1 MKRKGFRYRSGF
13 PFGHADPTCTAD
25 RKGVR
30 VGAGLEINS
39 LAGKGI
45 RGGAPDPG
53 GSSSPVPFFSQA
65 RGFQRLWPLVEQNLE
80 CVFGSGKFSHGAQV
94 AEWEKA
100 LSALTGARY
109 AIAVNSGTDALVLL
123 LRACGLRPGDE
134 VLVPAYSFFATA
146 SSVVLAGG
154 VPRFVDI
161 DPATYAMD
169 PGALAE
175 AVTPAC
181 RFVMPV
187 HLFHTMA
194 DMAAIGEVARAH
206 GLTVVEDSAE
216 AIGMRRGGRHA
227 GLFGAGGVLSFFPS
241 KTLGALGDAGAV
253 LTDDPELACTVD
265 ALRHHGRAG
274 HTLDNFPAIATQSS
288 RPGMNSKM
296 DDVQAAVLLAK
307 STTLEED
314 IARRAALA
322 ARYTERLRD
331 IPGVLR
337 LPRSTARPER
347 DDRDVFYVYLIEAE
361 RRDDLVAHLDAHGI
375 GTEVYY
381 PVPLPRQ
388 PAFAGLGCRDRR
400 FPHAEAAAGRA
411 VALPLYPDL
420 GTEEIDRVCEA
431 VADFYVR
438 QAARAPRA
446 PAVPHTRRGTAE
458 EVRGEAGDV
467 SAAECTEAAGRAET
481 VDTLPAAPDADDAA
495 ADGRDADDRAGIG
508 AVGASHV
515 PPVRVEFFP
524 RKLFEAD
531 RKELIGLFREVAL
544 APSQRFILGSRTEEF
559 ERVLRDSLGAPDV
572 VLCGSGTSALE
583 LVLTAMEVGAGDEVV
598 VPAFGCAP
606 LAAAVVNV
614 GGTPVFADIDP
625 HTMVVDPDDVERRI
639 GPRTVALMPA
649 HMFSVM
655 ADMPRFTALARRHGL
670 RLVED
675 SAVAQGA
682 VLGSTPAGLWGD
694 AGVFSFVQ
702 VKSCGMPGEGGAVVT
717 RDSRLAARVRML
729 RNHGQDG
736 RQRFVH
742 HLVGRNSRFDEVQAA
757 FQLHRFDGFPER
769 LERRAWIADYYTERF
784 APLAGQGIVP
794 PPAGRDGRCY
804 YVYTLLVEERDA
816 LRAHLDRAGVATH
829 VYYPLPLP
837 EQAAF
842 APYAPV
848 GEQWPRARAAAA
860 RALSLPVHHL
870 LSDAEVEHVAD
881 SVCAFTAGR

>member
-1 MKRKGFRYRSGF
+1 M
-13 PFGHADPTCTAD
+13 P
-25 RKGVR
+25 
-30 VGAGLEINS
+30 
-39 LAGKGI
+39 
-45 RGGAPDPG
+45 
-53 GSSSPVPFFSQA
+53 PVPFFSQA
-65 RGFQRLWPLVEQNLE
+65 KGFQRLWPLVEQNLE
-80 CVFGSGKFSHGAQV
+80 HVFDNGKFSHGAQV
-94 AEWEKA
+94 AEWERT
-100 LSALTGARY
+100 LSARTGARY

-161 DPATYAMD
+161 DPVTYAMD
-169 PGALAE
+169 PDALAE

-187 HLFHTMA
+187 HLFHGMA
-194 DMAAIGEVARAH
+194 DMTAIGEVARAH
-206 GLTVVEDSAE
+206 GLTVLEDSAE

-253 LTDDPELACTVD
+253 LTDDAELAHAVD

-274 HTLDNFPAIATQSS
+274 HTLDNFPAIATQSG
-288 RPGMNSKM
+288 RPGVNSKM

-331 IPGVLR
+331 VSGVLR

-347 DDRDVFYVYLIEAE
+347 GDRDVFYVYLIEAE
-361 RRDDLVAHLDAHGI
+361 RRDDLVAHLDARGI

-420 GTEEIDRVCEA
+420 GTEEIDRVCAA
-431 VADFYVR
+431 VADFYAER
-438 QAARAPRA
+438 APGAPRA
-446 PAVPHTRRGTAE
+446 PEVPGTRRGTDE
-458 EVRGEAGDV
+458 QVRGTAHGRAGVGVGVDAGHV
-467 SAAECTEAAGRAET
+467 SAAERTETTGPARSPGRTGVAERAET
-481 VDTLPAAPDADDAA
+481 AGRTEFTDTPTAAPDAVGGA
-495 ADGRDADDRAGIG
+495 G
-508 AVGASHV
+508 AVGGSRV
-515 PPVRVEFFP
+515 SPVRVEFFP
-524 RKLFEAD
+524 RRLFEAD
-531 RKELIGLFREVAL
+531 RKELIGLVREVAL
-544 APSQRFILGSRTEEF
+544 DPSQRFILGSRTEEF

-639 GPRTVALMPA
+639 GPRTAALMPA

-717 RDSRLAARVRML
+717 RDPRLASRVRML

-757 FQLHRFDGFPER
+757 FQLHRFGGFPER
-769 LERRAWIADYYTERF
+769 LERRARIADYYTERF

-816 LRAHLDRAGVATH
+816 LRSHLDRAGIATH
-829 VYYPLPLP
+829 VYYPSPLP

-848 GEQWPRARAAAA
+848 GEQWPRARTAAA

-870 LSDAEVEHVAD
+870 LSDAEVEHVTD
-881 SVCAFTAGR
+881 SVCAFAAGR